1 MSKLSSI
8 LTSAVLSSCLIAL
21 VNIYLITPG
30 SVSFLISLIV
40 GTAII
45 IFVFSAVPL
54 LTSSAGHNL
63 QGQIIRQESILGEMK
78 DGLLVVDKNGLVSQ
92 INKEAGRLLELSEKR
107 AKHSS
112 LEHAMEEHPAL
123 LEAIKS
129 LEETQESKE
138 LEILKANGTKTYLQI
153 SKTTLPDS
161 SLIIVLTDISRL
173 KSLEKIRQDF
183 VANVSHE
190 LKTPVTSIMGFVE
203 TLQDGAM
210 ENKDEAKRFLGI
222 IERQSRRLTAIIED
236 LLMLARLEGTEQA
249 DEMLKEK
256 TLVKPVL
263 GRAIS
268 FCELKAGES
277 EIGITV
283 NCDEQLSYAADWS
296 LLEQAIVN
304 LIDNAVKYSGEKTK
318 VEVSAFSRGEF
329 LSISVKD
336 EGPGIPEKSR
346 ARLFERFY
354 RVDKARSRNMGGT
367 GLGLAIVK
375 HVANFHGGN
384 VEVYS
389 ELGKGSEFVI
399 VLPLGE

>member
-1 MSKLSSI
+1 MSKFSSI
-8 LTSAVLSSCLIAL
+8 LTGAVLSSCLIAL
-21 VNIYLITPG
+21 ANFYLITPG
-30 SVSFLISLIV
+30 SGSFLVSFLL

-45 IFVFSAVPL
+45 IFLFSAL
-54 LTSSAGHNL
+54 RLFTSSAGHNL

-92 INKEAGRLLELSEKR
+92 VNKEAGRLLELSEKK
-107 AKHSS
+107 AKHCS
-112 LEHAMEEHPAL
+112 LEHAMAEHPAL

-138 LEILKANGTKTYLQI
+138 LEILKANGAKTYLQI
-153 SKTTLPDS
+153 SKTSLPDS

-268 FCELKAGES
+268 FCELKARES
-277 EIGITV
+277 EISISV
-283 NCDEQLSYAADWS
+283 SCDEQLSYAADWS

-329 LSISVKD
+329 LNISVKD

-399 VLPLGE
+399 VLPLG

>member
-1 MSKLSSI
+1 MSKFSPILIQVGLS
-8 LTSAVLSSCLIAL
+8 AFFVAL
-21 VNIYLITPG
+21 ANGFLPKESG
-30 SVSFLISLIV
+30 LSFLLS
-40 GTAII
+40 
-45 IFVFSAVPL
+45 FL
-54 LTSSAGHNL
+54 LSAGILLFFFAIFRYRANSSNSTL
-63 QGQIIRQESILGEMK
+63 QSQIVRQESILGEMK
-78 DGLLVVDKNGLVSQ
+78 DGLLVVDNSGVITQ
-92 INKEAGRLLELSEKR
+92 MNKEAGKLLEIS
-107 AKHSS
+107 AKSAKNNS
-112 LEHAMEEHPAL
+112 LESAMGGHPGL
-123 LEAIKS
+123 LEAIES
-129 LEETQESKE
+129 LKETQQSTE
-138 LEILKANGTKTYLQI
+138 LEIPKANGAKTYLQI

-210 ENKDEAKRFLGI
+210 DNKDEAKRFLGI

-236 LLMLARLEGTEQA
+236 LLMLARLEGTEKA

-256 TLVKPVL
+256 TFLKAAL

-268 FCELKAGES
+268 FS
-277 EIGITV
+277 EIKAREKQINISV
-283 NCDEQLSYAADWS
+283 SCDEKLSYAADWS

-304 LIDNAVKYSGEKTK
+304 LIDNAVKYSGEDSK
-318 VEVSAFSRGEF
+318 VEVSAFTKGDF
-329 LSISVKD
+329 LNISVKD

-384 VEVYS
+384 VEVFS
-389 ELGKGSEFVI
+389 KLGEGSEFVI
-399 VLPLGE
+399 VLPLN